1 MADRTAER
9 LHLVLIAAG
18 VPVEGVS
25 IVVTA
30 NPATWTVCPP
40 SLQEIAQPIIDAF
53 NPADPAHAAA
63 ELSALA
69 QMTSR
74 KKDILTLLACSVR
87 GRNIAGWN
95 AMTAAQ
101 RVNATLAEADV
112 FKTIREW
119 LDDKV

>member
-9 LHLVLIAAG
+9 LHRVLIAAG

>member
-1 MADRTAER
+1 MADRTVER
-9 LHLVLIAAG
+9 LHRVLIAAG